1 MALMHQ
7 TRLGFAKAAMGI
19 RRAHGY
25 ANGYARP
32 LYEAV
37 KPLLHYRGIDTSIP
51 DKALQTYD
59 GIRRAVGH

>member
-1 MALMHQ
+1 MAMMHQ

-25 ANGYARP
+25 ARP

-37 KPLLHYRGIDTSIP
+37 KPLLHHRGIDTSIP

>member
-19 RRAHGY
+19 RR
-25 ANGYARP
+25 ARP